1 MLYVRKHFRTIT
13 RHRHQVIRLCGKC
26 GILWQGL
33 RHDLSKYTPTE
44 FLEGIRYYQGYR
56 SPNVG
61 AREANGFSR
70 AWMHHQGRNRH
81 HFEYWNDYNYKTRLK
96 EPVRMPVRFLVEM
109 FCDRV
114 AASKIYYAERY
125 DDGKPLYYFR
135 KGHSGRRMHP
145 ETAAQLYRLL
155 VMLER
160 DGEEKTCAYI
170 RQVVRPWAKRKGVW
184 S

>member
-81 HFEYWNDYNYKTRLK
+81 HFEYRNDYNYKTRLK
-96 EPVRMPVRFLVEM
+96 EPVRMPTRATVRVFLTTRALWRHSR
-109 FCDRV
+109 C
-114 AASKIYYAERY
+114 
-125 DDGKPLYYFR
+125 FR
-135 KGHSGRRMHP
+135 L
-145 ETAAQLYRLL
+145 TAA
-155 VMLER
+155 
-160 DGEEKTCAYI
+160 TNPTTAI
-170 RQVVRPWAKRKGVW
+170 RISSSWAT
-184 S
+184 